1 MQARKPTG
9 PQRINKPLPVCIG
22 LSVFAKKRKKNL
34 IEILHTNGLSIPYCR
49 VLEISTELGDA
60 VVSKYIVLKMMLSAP
75 QNCVKNFSL
84 LLPWITLTIIL
95 QPHRQHQL
103 AMVEPTSILLFQH
116 PSQENQGKER
126 EPPQVKGTAAKTV
139 SELPDHNVN
148 ITLAH
153 IANKIPTPS

>member
-1 MQARKPTG
+1 MDNIDHNPSAIPSTSAFDSK
-9 PQRINKPLPVCIG
+9 
-22 LSVFAKKRKKNL
+22 SV
-34 IEILHTNGLSIPYCR
+34 
-49 VLEISTELGDA
+49 
-60 VVSKYIVLKMMLSAP
+60 
-75 QNCVKNFSL
+75 
-84 LLPWITLTIIL
+84 
-95 QPHRQHQL
+95 
-103 AMVEPTSILLFQH
+103 LLFQH